1 MTALGFWSFEMSN
14 VNAKFVHACMGPR
27 RRVDSSRDHCCLF
40 SKGVVPLLDLPGQGP
55 RLCLQPVSLVKKQ
68 LGCDPEL
75 ALELPQQLGTSW
87 M

>member
-14 VNAKFVHACMGPR
+14 VNAKFVHGAKKTSGLC
-27 RRVDSSRDHCCLF
+27 SRDHCCLF
-40 SKGVVPLLDLPGQGP
+40 SKGAVPLLDLPGQGP
-55 RLCLQPVSLVKKQ
+55 PLCLQPVSLVKKQ